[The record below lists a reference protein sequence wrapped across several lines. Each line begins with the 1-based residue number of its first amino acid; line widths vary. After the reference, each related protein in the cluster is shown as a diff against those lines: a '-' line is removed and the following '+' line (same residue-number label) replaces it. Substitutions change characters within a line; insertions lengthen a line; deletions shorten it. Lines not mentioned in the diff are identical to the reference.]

1 MCFKLLKEIPCVWKV
16 SHLKFKF
23 YFVAN
28 RNWWIKLFSS
38 IYYRSFPRQCIQ
50 MSLQTDLHGSVS
62 WVRGQE
68 SEVLCTCVLRIGRG
82 VIPVCAWPGGG
93 QWAGRGRGK
102 SISCSQECVIGIQM
116 DPSDSLMLLRLSVI
130 VKWWIVTFKISVRHL
145 TEYFSLQLLC
155 LTYCIIMLVGF
166 LWLLSLHPTC

>member
-1 MCFKLLKEIPCVWKV
+1 MCFKLRKEIPCVWKV

-38 IYYRSFPRQCIQ
+38 IYIIHTSP
-50 MSLQTDLHGSVS
+50 SLANVYKCLFRLICMAAWAG
-62 WVRGQE
+62 WGGQE

-116 DPSDSLMLLRLSVI
+116 DLTLSCCSVLLWNGEL
-130 VKWWIVTFKISVRHL
+130 
-145 TEYFSLQLLC
+145 
-155 LTYCIIMLVGF
+155 
-166 LWLLSLHPTC
+166 LLSRSLWALDSILQSSITVLDILHYYACRVLMALVTAYLE